1 VQLLSS
7 EPLEISS
14 FWKRFTVLLAFTHY
28 ISLFFMFSCLYDS
41 YVDCYLS
48 ENKLQAAESKLSKFV
63 EDIIV
68 PPRMIDIIVDG
79 EVIIYIFH
87 CGSFQHYCLF
97 VYLYSCDL
105 V

>member
-1 VQLLSS
+1 
-7 EPLEISS
+7 
-14 FWKRFTVLLAFTHY
+14 
-28 ISLFFMFSCLYDS
+28 MFSCLYDS

-79 EVIIYIFH
+79 EVIIYIL
-87 CGSFQHYCLF
+87 SLWQLSTLLF
-97 VYLYSCDL
+97 CDL

>member
-1 VQLLSS
+1 
-7 EPLEISS
+7 
-14 FWKRFTVLLAFTHY
+14 
-28 ISLFFMFSCLYDS
+28 MFSCLYDS

-79 EVIIYIFH
+79 EVIIYIL
-87 CGSFQHYCLF
+87 SLWQLSTLLF
-97 VYLYSCDL
+97 TVFFLYSCDL